1 MTAHVVALAPT
12 ERQHTSEKQREHPE
26 GVLPLFVVETGV
38 STEAEA

>member
-12 ERQHTSEKQREHPE
+12 EQQRTSEKQRGYPE

-38 STEAEA
+38 PTEAEA